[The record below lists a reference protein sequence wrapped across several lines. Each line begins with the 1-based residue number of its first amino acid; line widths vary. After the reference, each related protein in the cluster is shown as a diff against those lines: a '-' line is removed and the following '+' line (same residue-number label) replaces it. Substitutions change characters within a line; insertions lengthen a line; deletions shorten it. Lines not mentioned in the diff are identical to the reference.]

1 MSRPAGPYIC
11 STVLTRSSVVPA
23 GCLPRARSTLSRA
36 SFSENPSAT
45 SAVIASLALCGSA
58 LGAGGDRVA
67 APADAV
73 YRSTGKRGVHSEH
86 MGFILAEM
94 QQLQRA
100 YPGGV
105 W

>member
-1 MSRPAGPYIC
+1 MDPHAPDSGRGPRWGDLQEAWLAEMKAIFTEAG
-11 STVLTRSSVVPA
+11 
-23 GCLPRARSTLSRA
+23 
-36 SFSENPSAT
+36 
-45 SAVIASLALCGSA
+45 LALP
-58 LGAGGDRVA
+58 
-67 APADAV
+67 APV
-73 YRSTGKRGVHSEH
+73 KFLSTGKTGVHSEH